1 MPVPPRV
8 VDALRGRYEIER
20 ELGHGGM
27 ATVYLAL
34 DVRDAHPVA
43 IKVMHPRVANA
54 INAQRFLREITIAGS
69 MAHPLI
75 VPLRDSGAASEVLYY
90 VMPYVEGETLAQRL
104 DRVRRLTLEEA
115 VAIAHD
121 LAEAL
126 GHAHRQGVLHRDIKP
141 ENVLLKEGRALV
153 ADFGLARAIGS
164 ADYQKLTDTGV
175 LVGTVYYMSPEQ
187 IRDDRDLD
195 QRTDVYGLGCILYE
209 MVTGEPPYSG
219 RGLTE
224 VAARILQAPVPS
236 ARQLVPGLS
245 PRLDAAIG
253 RALAK
258 RAADRFGSMAEF
270 AAALPPRPARDA
282 VASPT
287 A

>member
-1 MPVPPRV
+1 MAVPPRV
-8 VDALRGRYEIER
+8 LDALRGRYEIER
-20 ELGHGGM
+20 DVGHGGM
-27 ATVYLAL
+27 ATVYLAR
-34 DVRDAHPVA
+34 DVRDESAVA

-54 INAQRFLREITIAGS
+54 LNAQRFLREIAIAGS

-75 VPLRDSGAASEVLYY
+75 VPLRDSGAVDEVLYY
-90 VMPYVEGETLAQRL
+90 VMPYVEGETLKQRL
-104 DRVRRLTLEEA
+104 DRVRRLSLEEA

-126 GHAHRQGVLHRDIKP
+126 GHAHRQGILHRDVKP
-141 ENVLLKEGRALV
+141 ENVLLAGDRALV
-153 ADFGLARAIGS
+153 ADFGLARAIGP
-164 ADYQKLTDTGV
+164 ANYQKLTDTGV

-195 QRTDVYGLGCILYE
+195 QRTDIYGLGCIVYE

-236 ARQLVPGLS
+236 VRQLVPTLPAG
-245 PRLDAAIG
+245 LDAAIG

-258 RAADRFGSMAEF
+258 RAGDRFGSMAEF
-270 AAALPPRPARDA
+270 AAALPPRAPPA
-282 VASPT
+282 
-287 A
+287 

>member
-1 MPVPPRV
+1 MAVPPRV
-8 VDALRGRYEIER
+8 LDALRGRYEIER
-20 ELGHGGM
+20 DVGHGGM
-27 ATVYLAL
+27 ATVYLAR
-34 DVRDAHPVA
+34 DVRDESAVA

-54 INAQRFLREITIAGS
+54 LNAQRFLREIAIAGS

-75 VPLRDSGAASEVLYY
+75 VPLRDSGAVDEVLYY
-90 VMPYVEGETLAQRL
+90 VMPYVVGETLKQQL
-104 DRVRRLTLEEA
+104 DRVRRLSLEEA

-126 GHAHRQGVLHRDIKP
+126 AHAHRQGILHRDVKP
-141 ENVLLKEGRALV
+141 ENVLLAGGRALV
-153 ADFGLARAIGS
+153 ADFGLARAIGP
-164 ADYQKLTDTGV
+164 ANYQKLTDTGV

-195 QRTDVYGLGCILYE
+195 QRTDIYGLGCIVYE

-236 ARQLVPGLS
+236 VRQLVPTLPAG
-245 PRLDAAIG
+245 LDAAIG

-258 RAADRFGSMAEF
+258 RAGDRFGSMAEF
-270 AAALPPRPARDA
+270 AAALPPRAPPA
-282 VASPT
+282 
-287 A
+287 

>member
-1 MPVPPRV
+1 MAVPPRV

-27 ATVYLAL
+27 ATVYLAH
-34 DVRDAHPVA
+34 DVRDDRAVA

-54 INAQRFLREITIAGS
+54 ISAQRFLREIAIAGS

-75 VPLRDSGAASEVLYY
+75 VPLLDSGSAGDVLYY
-90 VMPYVEGETLAQRL
+90 VMPYVDGETLAQRL
-104 DRVRRLTLEEA
+104 DRVRRLS
-115 VAIAHD
+115 

-126 GHAHRQGVLHRDIKP
+126 AVAHAVADALAHAHRQGILHRDVKP
-141 ENVLLKEGRALV
+141 ENVLLAEGRALV
-153 ADFGLARAIGS
+153 ADFGLARAIG
-164 ADYQKLTDTGV
+164 AANYQKLTDTGV
-175 LVGTVYYMSPEQ
+175 LVGTVFYMSPEQ

-209 MVTGEPPYSG
+209 TLTGEPPYSG

-236 ARQLVPGLS
+236 ARQLVPQLPPGV
-245 PRLDAAIG
+245 DAAIG

-258 RAADRFGSMAEF
+258 RPADRYGSMAEF
-270 AAALPPRPARDA
+270 AAALPPRPPA
-282 VASPT
+282 
-287 A
+287 

>member
-8 VDALRGRYEIER
+8 LDALRGRYEIER

-27 ATVYLAL
+27 ATVYLAQ
-34 DVRDAHPVA
+34 DVRDQAAVA
-43 IKVMHPRVANA
+43 IKVMHPRVANTL
-54 INAQRFLREITIAGS
+54 NAQRFLREIAIAAS

-75 VPLRDSGAASEVLYY
+75 VPLRDSGAAGEVLYY

-104 DRVRRLTLEEA
+104 DRVRRLGLDEA

-126 GHAHRQGVLHRDIKP
+126 GHAHRQGILHRDVKP
-141 ENVLLKEGRALV
+141 ANVLLSAERAVV
-153 ADFGLARAIGS
+153 ADFGLARAIG
-164 ADYQKLTDTGV
+164 AANYQKLTDTGV

-195 QRTDVYGLGCILYE
+195 QRTDIYALGCILYE

-219 RGLTE
+219 RALTE
-224 VAARILQAPVPS
+224 VAARILQAPIPS
-236 ARQLVPGLS
+236 ARQLVSTLPPG
-245 PRLDAAIG
+245 LDAAIA

-258 RAADRFGSMAEF
+258 RAGDRFGSMAEF
-270 AAALPPRPARDA
+270 AAALPPRPPA
-282 VASPT
+282 
-287 A
+287 

>member
-8 VDALRGRYEIER
+8 SDALRGRYEIER
-20 ELGHGGM
+20 DVGHGGM
-27 ATVYLAL
+27 ATVYLAR
-34 DVRDAHPVA
+34 DVRDQSAVA

-54 INAQRFLREITIAGS
+54 LNAQRFLREIAIAGS

-75 VPLRDSGAASEVLYY
+75 VPVRDSGAVDDVLYY
-90 VMPYVEGETLAQRL
+90 VMPYVEGETLKQRL
-104 DRVRRLTLEEA
+104 DRVRRLTLDEA

-126 GHAHRQGVLHRDIKP
+126 GHAHRQGILHRDVKP
-141 ENVLLKEGRALV
+141 ENVLLAGGRALV
-153 ADFGLARAIGS
+153 ADFGLARAIGP
-164 ADYQKLTDTGV
+164 ANYQKLTDTGV
-175 LVGTVYYMSPEQ
+175 LVGTVFYMSPEQ

-195 QRTDVYGLGCILYE
+195 QRTDIYGLGCILYE

-224 VAARILQAPVPS
+224 VAARILQTPVPS
-236 ARQLVPGLS
+236 VRQLVPALPAG
-245 PRLDAAIG
+245 LDAAIG

-270 AAALPPRPARDA
+270 AAALPPRA
-282 VASPT
+282 PT

>member
-27 ATVYLAL
+27 ATVYLAR
-34 DVRDAHPVA
+34 DVRGDRAVA

-54 INAQRFLREITIAGS
+54 LSAQRFLREIGIAGS
-69 MAHPLI
+69 MGHPLI
-75 VPLRDSGAASEVLYY
+75 VPLHDSGAVGEVLYY
-90 VMPYVEGETLAQRL
+90 VMPYVEGETLAERL
-104 DRVRRLTLEEA
+104 TRTRRLALDQA
-115 VAIAHD
+115 LAIAHD
-121 LAEAL
+121 VAEAL
-126 GHAHRQGVLHRDIKP
+126 GHAHRQGVLHRDVKP
-141 ENVLLKEGRALV
+141 ENILLAGGRALV
-153 ADFGLARAIGS
+153 ADFGLARAIG
-164 ADYQKLTDTGV
+164 AANYQKLTDTGV

-209 MVTGEPPYSG
+209 MLTGEPPYGG

-224 VAARILQAPVPS
+224 VAARILQGPVPS
-236 ARQLVPGLS
+236 ARLLVPDLAPGV
-245 PRLDAAIG
+245 DAAIG

-270 AAALPPRPARDA
+270 AAALPPRPP
-282 VASPT
+282 V
-287 A
+287 

>member
-1 MPVPPRV
+1 MAVPPRV
-8 VDALRGRYEIER
+8 EDALRGRYEIER

-27 ATVYLAL
+27 ATVYLAR
-34 DVRDAHPVA
+34 DVRNEDAVA

-54 INAQRFLREITIAGS
+54 LNAQRFLREIAIAGS

-75 VPLRDSGAASEVLYY
+75 VPLRDSGAAGEVLYY

-104 DRVRRLTLEEA
+104 NRVRRLALAEA
-115 VAIAHD
+115 LAIAHD
-121 LAEAL
+121 LADAL
-126 GHAHRQGVLHRDIKP
+126 GYAHRQGILHRDVKP
-141 ENVLLKEGRALV
+141 ENVLLAEGRALV

-164 ADYQKLTDTGV
+164 ANYQKLTDTGV

-209 MVTGEPPYSG
+209 MLTGEPPYSG

-236 ARQLVPGLS
+236 ARRLVPELPPGV
-245 PRLDAAIG
+245 DAAMG

-258 RAADRFGSMAEF
+258 RAVDRFGSMAEF
-270 AAALPPRPARDA
+270 AAALPPRPA
-282 VASPT
+282 
-287 A
+287 